1 MASILS
7 NSNFHLY
14 STIDTANQ
22 DLQKQSFGLA
32 TSAAIEDIFSA
43 QTLTPTVKEHIDA
56 LKNRAEWNEHS
67 SIELLQNIALR
78 NDAIG
83 QHAEKCLYEV
93 YSGKGEDNGAAI
105 TIEQTAQHLIENRD
119 SRDTQKTDINTLKL
133 ESSSA
138 IMVMAS
144 GGLGKEISPVLRQQ
158 IDNSS
163 PNPDEKDL
171 ACQQLNHA
179 LRTCFST
186 DQLPDDIITQQTQ
199 EAKTPGEPIEA
210 LLVQHALKG
219 ACINSERCA
228 DADMFDANNLQQ
240 LKEQVQ
246 NLQAGAELAIPIMLD
261 ANHFGLVMVKKSSGG
276 DDNYEMS
283 VFDPQFDQNSP
294 KKQNYDKIMDDL
306 GVSGT
311 RTYLMGVAQ
320 DANDCGAH
328 CAMFLEHYSQGSV
341 DIQASFDNY
350 KAIVNVLQQN
360 DISAM
365 QQMPDR
371 ENAEIETS
379 SLQFRNSFMT
389 LCTKG
394 LMDSY
399 TNQQPAPPR
408 QDEIPSPKGVSKIL
422 WV

>member
-14 STIDTANQ
+14 STIDTASQ
-22 DLQKQSFGLA
+22 DIQQKSFGLA

-43 QTLTPTVKEHIDA
+43 KTLTPIVKEHIDA
-56 LKNRAEWNEHS
+56 LKNRAEWNEFS

-78 NDAIG
+78 NDAVG
-83 QHAEKCLYEV
+83 QHAEQCLYEV
-93 YSGKGEDNGAAI
+93 YSGKGKDNGAAI

-119 SRDTQKTDINTLKL
+119 SRNTQKTDISTQKL
-133 ESSSA
+133 ASSSA

-144 GGLGKEISPVLRQQ
+144 GGLGKEIPPILRQQ

-163 PNPDEKDL
+163 PNPDEKSL

-179 LRTCFST
+179 LRICYST
-186 DQLPDDIITQQTQ
+186 DQLPDDIIVQQTQ
-199 EAKTPGEPIEA
+199 EARTPGEPIEA
-210 LLVQHALKG
+210 LLVQNALKG
-219 ACINSERCA
+219 ACINSERCSIA
-228 DADMFDANNLQQ
+228 EMLDANNLQQ

-246 NLQAGAELAIPIMLD
+246 NLQAGAELVIPLMLD
-261 ANHFGLVMVKKSSGG
+261 ANHFGLVMVKKSSG
-276 DDNYEMS
+276 DDNYEMT
-283 VFDPQFDQNSP
+283 VFDPQFEKSSP

-328 CAMFLEHYSQGSV
+328 CAVFLDHYSQGSV
-341 DIQASFDNY
+341 DIQESFDNY
-350 KAIVNVLQQN
+350 KAIVSELQKD
-360 DISAM
+360 DIIAM
-365 QQMPDR
+365 QQMPDIDNV
-371 ENAEIETS
+371 ETETS
-379 SLQFRNSFMT
+379 SLQFRSSFMT

-394 LMDSY
+394 LMDNY
-399 TNQQPAPPR
+399 INKQPEPSN
-408 QDEIPSPKGVSKIL
+408 QDEMPSPKSGAKIM